1 MVAAHRK
8 TAKLLVSLFFSSPSI
23 SPLQHRGNKK
33 TANKKVVVL
42 DCTTL
47 VSHNSAA
54 ISICGRVD
62 DDSSATSC
70 SDIATFANQIQQTCN
85 NGNPV
90 RAGGM
95 FTVSASKRVEVI
107 HS

>member
-1 MVAAHRK
+1 MTAPRPMV
-8 TAKLLVSLFFSSPSI
+8 KLLVSLSI
-23 SPLQHRGNKK
+23 FIPILTEK
-33 TANKKVVVL
+33 TNQDANEGVPNHL

-54 ISICGRVD
+54 ISVCGGVD
-62 DDSSATSC
+62 DDTSVTSC
-70 SDIATFANQIQQTCN
+70 SDIAAFANQIQQTCN
-85 NGNPV
+85 SGNPV

-95 FTVSASKRVEVI
+95 FTISASKRVEVI

>member
-1 MVAAHRK
+1 M
-8 TAKLLVSLFFSSPSI
+8 L
-23 SPLQHRGNKK
+23 GD
-33 TANKKVVVL
+33 L

-54 ISICGRVD
+54 ISVCGGVD
-62 DDSSATSC
+62 DDSSVTSC
-70 SDIATFANQIQQTCN
+70 SDIAAFANQIQQTCN
-85 NGNPV
+85 SGNPV

-95 FTVSASKRVEVI
+95 YTVSASKRVEVI

>member
-1 MVAAHRK
+1 M
-8 TAKLLVSLFFSSPSI
+8 L
-23 SPLQHRGNKK
+23 KK
-33 TANKKVVVL
+33 RFPGL

-54 ISICGRVD
+54 ISVCGGKD
-62 DDSSATSC
+62 DDSSTTSC
-70 SDIATFANQIQQTCN
+70 SDIAAFANQIQQTCN
-85 NGNPV
+85 SGNPI